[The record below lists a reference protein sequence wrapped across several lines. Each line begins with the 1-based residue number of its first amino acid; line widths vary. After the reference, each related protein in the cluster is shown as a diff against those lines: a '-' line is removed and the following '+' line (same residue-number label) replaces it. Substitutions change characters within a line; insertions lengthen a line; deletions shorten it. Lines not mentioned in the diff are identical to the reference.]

1 MAKTVKSVEG
11 FYYTTAI
18 RKLRGMTS
26 RVRGVPGGTSAG
38 KTYGILPI
46 LINEAAKRPGLDISV
61 VSESVPHLRR
71 GALKDFLA
79 IMKATGR
86 YDDEHYNRTLLTYT
100 FENGSY
106 IEFFSADQESK
117 VRGPRRKILYINEC
131 NNIEFDT
138 YHQLAIRTSETIW
151 LDFNPSSE
159 FWYHT
164 ELKAGEGEDFSELIL
179 TYKDNEALS
188 GSIIKEIEKAREK
201 AYYNPDLSPEEGL
214 FDQDNIKNFY
224 WHNWWRVYGLGLV
237 GTLEGVIFEDW
248 DQVDSVPPD
257 ARLLG
262 YGMDFGFTNDP
273 TALVAMYKYNDRIY
287 WDEIIYR
294 RGLKNGDIAS
304 IMKSNGIAQWSTV
317 IAESAEP
324 KSIAEINEYG
334 FSVQSA
340 EKGKDSVLFGI
351 GILQEQGTMYVTKRS
366 TNIIRELR
374 QYMWAKD
381 SSGKVLNEP
390 VDAFNH
396 AIDAM
401 RYIATKKLSKAFNKK
416 ISGIRVRN

>member
-1 MAKTVKSVEG
+1 MVKSVDG
-11 FYYTTAI
+11 FYYTTAVK
-18 RKLRGMTS
+18 KLRRMDS
-26 RVRGVPGGTSAG
+26 RIRGVPGGTSAG

-46 LINEAAKRPGLDISV
+46 LINEALKRPGLDISV

-71 GALKDFLA
+71 GALKDFLS

-86 YDDEHYNRTLLTYT
+86 CDDEHYNRTLLTYT
-100 FENGSY
+100 FSNGSY

-131 NNIEFDT
+131 NNIDFDT

-151 LDFNPSSE
+151 LDFNPACE

-164 ELKAGEGEDFSELIL
+164 ELKNDADEDFSELVL
-179 TYKDNEALS
+179 TYNDNEALS
-188 GSIIKEIEKAREK
+188 PSIIREIEKARDK
-201 AYYNPDLSPEEGL
+201 AYYDPSLPPGKEL
-214 FDQDNIKNFY
+214 FDPGNIKNFY

-237 GTLEGVIFEDW
+237 GTLEGVIFENW
-248 DQVDSVPPD
+248 EQVDSVPKD
-257 ARLLG
+257 AELLG

-273 TALVAMYKYNDRIY
+273 TTLIAMYKYEGHVY
-287 WDEIIYR
+287 WDEVIYR

-304 IMKSNGIAQWSTV
+304 LMRSNGVAQWST
-317 IAESAEP
+317 IYAESAEP

-334 FSVQSA
+334 FSVKPA
-340 EKGKDSVLFGI
+340 EKGKDSILFGI
-351 GILQEQGTMYVTKRS
+351 GVLQEQDRMFVTKRS
-366 TNIIRELR
+366 TNAIKELR
-374 QYMWAKD
+374 QYMWARD
-381 SSGKVLNEP
+381 STGRMLNAP

-401 RYIATKKLSKAFNKK
+401 RYIATKKLSKSLCKK

>member
-1 MAKTVKSVEG
+1 MANIVKSVEG
-11 FYYTTAI
+11 FYYTTAVK
-18 RKLRGMTS
+18 KLRRMDS
-26 RVRGVPGGTSAG
+26 RIRGVPGGTSAG

-46 LINEAAKRPGLDISV
+46 LINEAVKRPGLDISV

-71 GALKDFLA
+71 GALKDFLS
-79 IMKATGR
+79 IMKVTGR

-100 FENGSY
+100 FANGSY

-131 NNIEFDT
+131 NNIEFNT

-151 LDFNPSSE
+151 LDFNPSHE

-164 ELKAGEGEDFSELIL
+164 ELKPGEDEDFSELVL
-179 TYKDNEALS
+179 SYKDNEALS
-188 GSIIKEIEKAREK
+188 GSIVKEIEKAREK
-201 AYYNPDLSPEEGL
+201 AYYDASLSPDSGL
-214 FDQDNIKNFY
+214 FEPGNIKNFY

-237 GTLEGVIFEDW
+237 GTLEGIIFENW
-248 DQVDSVPPD
+248 EQVDAIPKD
-257 ARLLG
+257 AEILG

-273 TALVAMYKYNDRIY
+273 TALVAMYKYDGHIY
-287 WDEIIYR
+287 WDEVIYR

-304 IMKSNGIAQWSTV
+304 MMKSAGLAQWSTI

-334 FSVQSA
+334 FSVKPA
-340 EKGKDSVLFGI
+340 EKGKDSILFGI
-351 GILQEQGTMYVTKRS
+351 GVLQEQDVMYVTKRS

-381 SSGKVLNEP
+381 SSGKVLNGP

-401 RYIATKKLSKAFNKK
+401 RYIATKKLSKSLNKK

>member
-1 MAKTVKSVEG
+1 MVKSVDG
-11 FYYTTAI
+11 FYYTTAVK
-18 RKLRGMTS
+18 KLRRMSS
-26 RVRGVPGGTSAG
+26 RIRGVPGGTSAG

-46 LINEAAKRPGLDISV
+46 LINEAIKRPGLDISV

-100 FENGSY
+100 FSNGSY

-164 ELKAGEGEDFSELIL
+164 ELKSGDDEDFSEIIL

-201 AYYNPDLSPEEGL
+201 AYCDSSLPPDSGL
-214 FDQDNIKNFY
+214 FEPGNIKNFY

-237 GTLEGVIFEDW
+237 GTLEGVIFENW
-248 DQVDSVPPD
+248 EQVDSIPKD
-257 ARLLG
+257 AEILG

-273 TALVAMYKYNDRIY
+273 TTLVAMHKYNGHIY

-304 IMKSNGIAQWSTV
+304 MMKSAGLAQWSTI

-334 FSVQSA
+334 FSVKPA
-340 EKGKDSVLFGI
+340 EKGKDSILFGI
-351 GILQEQGTMYVTKRS
+351 GVLQEQDKMYVTKRS

-374 QYMWAKD
+374 QYMWSRD
-381 SSGKVLNEP
+381 SSGKMLNEP
-390 VDAFNH
+390 IDAFNH

-401 RYIATKKLSKAFNKK
+401 RYIATKKLSKSINKK